1 MTPEEFKKVQDEVI
15 IKLKICNKDVF
26 KVGEPVLLKV
36 DVKNVPELV
45 IKVFEINLE
54 TYYKKN
60 LKKFDN

>member
-26 KVGEPVLLKV
+26 KVEEPVLLKV